1 MKLKAKVIKISTG
14 GSLISILN
22 NEDAKLM
29 DLHALDRIKI
39 KKGRKTETVVL
50 DIADSKRVVAKGRL
64 GVFEEVADSLNLKNG
79 DEIRIMPAR
88 KPLSIG
94 FIRKKLDGERL
105 NKKEIEQIVWDI
117 VHNKLSSIELTYFVA
132 AGYTK
137 TLTAKETIML
147 TNAMCHEGDILHLNK
162 YPVID
167 KHCVGGVAGNR
178 TTMIIVPIVAA
189 AGLTIPKTSSRSITS
204 PAGTADTMEVLAE
217 VCIPIKKMKR
227 VVEKT
232 GGCMVWGG
240 SLNLAP
246 ADDKIIHVE
255 KPLAI
260 DAKSQLLASIMAKKL
275 SVSSTHILVD
285 IPAGGGSKIP
295 SYKKAAQLKKD
306 FESIG
311 KALKKHMK
319 VIITDGRQPIGN
331 GIGPSLEARDVLW
344 VLKNDALAPKDLR
357 EKSIRMAGL
366 ILEMGGKAKKGMG
379 KRIAKELLETG
390 LAYDKMTEIIKAQ
403 GEKQT
408 NPNRIR
414 LGKYQADIKAG
425 KSGRVKQVDNKAIS
439 KIARVLGAPD
449 SKGSGIYIYKHMGD
463 KVRKGEPLF
472 RMYSE
477 SRHRIKYAN
486 DIIKAIGGFL
496 IK

>member
-1 MKLKAKVIKISTG
+1 MV
-14 GSLISILN
+14 
-22 NEDAKLM
+22 
-29 DLHALDRIKI
+29 LDRIKI
-39 KKGRKTETVVL
+39 RKGRKIETIVL
-50 DIADSKRVVAKGRL
+50 DIAGSKNIVARGRL
-64 GVFEEVADSLNLKNG
+64 GVFEEAADSLNLKNG
-79 DEIRIMPAR
+79 EEVRIQPAR
-88 KPLSIG
+88 KPLSLE

-105 NKKEIEQIVWDI
+105 NKKEIEQIIWDI

-137 TLTAKETIML
+137 ALTVKETIML
-147 TNAMCHEGDILHLNK
+147 TNAMYQEGDILHLNK

-178 TTMIIVPIVAA
+178 TTMIVVPIVAA

-204 PAGTADTMEVLAE
+204 PAGTADTMEVLAD
-217 VCIPIKKMKR
+217 VCLPIKKMKR
-227 VVEKT
+227 VVEKV

-260 DAKSQLLASIMAKKL
+260 DAKPQLLASIMAKKL

-285 IPAGGGSKIP
+285 IPAGGGSKIT
-295 SYKKAAQLKKD
+295 SYRKARQLKKD
-306 FESIG
+306 FEVIG

-331 GIGPSLEARDVLW
+331 GIGPGLEARDVLW
-344 VLKNDALAPKDLR
+344 VLKNDERAPKDLR
-357 EKSIRMAGL
+357 EKSIMMAGL

-379 KRIAKELLETG
+379 KRVAKELLETG
-390 LAYDKMTEIIKAQ
+390 LAYDKMIEIIKAQ

-408 NPNRIR
+408 NPDKIR

-425 KSGRVKQVDNKAIS
+425 KTGKVKHVDNKIIS

-449 SKGSGIYIYKHMGD
+449 AKGSGVYLYKHMGD
-463 KVRKGEPLF
+463 KVKRGEPLF
-472 RMYSE
+472 RMYAE
-477 SRHRIKYAN
+477 SKHKLKYGK
-486 DIIKAIGGFL
+486 DVTKALHGFL